1 MRSKLHQQR
10 RPLRMF
16 QSNRNIKYSE
26 DPPNSTVGRIFYL
39 KTFVILMF
47 LTGFAFHA
55 KAQAK
60 IKFTETKKDLGKV
73 KKGDVVS
80 AEYEFKNEGDQ
91 PLIITNY
98 EVECSCTTVDFP
110 KQPIAPGQSGKL
122 TVKFDTK
129 SAYDRQ
135 DRKVVIV
142 SNAKNS
148 ASVRIKCYV
157 QKP

>member
-1 MRSKLHQQR
+1 ML
-10 RPLRMF
+10 
-16 QSNRNIKYSE
+16 QSNNNIKTSKN
-26 DPPNSTVGRIFYL
+26 PPHKRGIFYL
-39 KTFVILMF
+39 QSFVILLL
-47 LTGFAFHA
+47 LTVLNFNAQS
-55 KAQAK
+55 QAK
-60 IKFTETKKDLGKV
+60 IKFNESKKDLGKV

-80 AEYEFKNEGDQ
+80 ADYEFKNEGNQ
-91 PLIITNY
+91 PLIITNF

-110 KQPIAPGQSGKL
+110 KQPIAPGQSSKL

-148 ASVRIKCYV
+148 ASVRIKCFV

>member
-1 MRSKLHQQR
+1 ML
-10 RPLRMF
+10 
-16 QSNRNIKYSE
+16 QSNHNINKFLKNPS
-26 DPPNSTVGRIFYL
+26 PTGGGIFYL
-39 KTFVILMF
+39 KTFVILLF
-47 LTGFAFHA
+47 LTGFAFNA
-55 KAQAK
+55 SAQAK
-60 IKFTETKKDLGKV
+60 IKFIETKKDLGKV
-73 KKGDVVS
+73 KKGDLVS

-91 PLIITNY
+91 PLIITGY

-110 KQPIAPGQSGKL
+110 KQPVAPGQNGKL

-135 DRKVVIV
+135 DRKVEII

-148 ASVRIKCYV
+148 ASVRIKCFV

>member
-1 MRSKLHQQR
+1 MRQ
-10 RPLRMF
+10 
-16 QSNRNIKYSE
+16 NNNINITK
-26 DPPNSTVGRIFYL
+26 DPPQKRGIFYL
-39 KTFVILMF
+39 RSFVLLLF
-47 LTGFAFHA
+47 FAFSLNVN
-55 KAQAK
+55 AQAK

-91 PLIITNY
+91 PLIISSY
-98 EVECSCTTVDFP
+98 EVECSCTTAEFP
-110 KQPIAPGQSGKL
+110 KQPIAPGQTGKI

-142 SNAKNS
+142 SNSKSS
-148 ASVRIKCYV
+148 ASVRIKCFV
-157 QKP
+157 EKP

>member
-1 MRSKLHQQR
+1 
-10 RPLRMF
+10 MF
-16 QSNRNIKYSE
+16 QNNLNIKFFKKN
-26 DPPNSTVGRIFYL
+26 PSTTGGGIFYFIP
-39 KTFVILMF
+39 FVIFIFLMY
-47 LTGFAFHA
+47 LTPALQ
-55 KAQAK
+55 AQAK
-60 IKFTETKKDLGKV
+60 IKFIETKKDLGKV

-80 AEYEFKNEGDQ
+80 ADYEFTNEGDQ

-110 KQPIAPGQSGKL
+110 KQPIAPGQTNKL

-135 DRKVVIV
+135 DRKVVII

-148 ASVRIKCYV
+148 ASVRIKCFV
-157 QKP
+157 QKPK

>member
-1 MRSKLHQQR
+1 
-10 RPLRMF
+10 MF
-16 QSNRNIKYSE
+16 QNNFNNNNSE
-26 DPPNSTVGRIFYL
+26 KNPFAIGGGIFYF
-39 KTFVILMF
+39 KTFIVALF
-47 LTGFAFHA
+47 LIGFAFQTN
-55 KAQAK
+55 AQAK

-73 KKGDVVS
+73 KKGDVVT

-91 PLIITNY
+91 PLLITNY
-98 EVECSCTTVDFP
+98 EVECTCTTADFP
-110 KQPIAPGQSGKL
+110 KQPIAPGQSGKI

-148 ASVRIKCYV
+148 ASVRIKCFV
-157 QKP
+157 QRP

>member
-1 MRSKLHQQR
+1 ML
-10 RPLRMF
+10 
-16 QSNRNIKYSE
+16 QSNLKINFLINK
-26 DPPNSTVGRIFYL
+26 DPSASGGGIFYFMP
-39 KTFVILMF
+39 FVVFIF
-47 LTGFAFHA
+47 LFGLSSSLP
-55 KAQAK
+55 AQAK

-73 KKGDVVS
+73 KKGDIVT
-80 AEYEFKNEGDQ
+80 ADYEFKNEGDQ

-110 KQPIAPGQSGKL
+110 KQPIAPGQTNKL

-135 DRKVVIV
+135 DRKVVII

-148 ASVRIKCYV
+148 ASVRIKCFV

>member
-1 MRSKLHQQR
+1 MTLN
-10 RPLRMF
+10 F
-16 QSNRNIKYSE
+16 NAQS
-26 DPPNSTVGRIFYL
+26 
-39 KTFVILMF
+39 
-47 LTGFAFHA
+47 
-55 KAQAK
+55 QAK
-60 IKFTETKKDLGKV
+60 LKFTEPKKDLGKV

-80 AEYEFKNEGDQ
+80 ADYEFKNEGNQ
-91 PLIITNY
+91 PLIITNF

-110 KQPIAPGQSGKL
+110 KQPIAPGQSSKL

-135 DRKVVIV
+135 DRKVVII

-148 ASVRIKCYV
+148 ASVRIKCFV

>member
-1 MRSKLHQQR
+1 MTK
-10 RPLRMF
+10 
-16 QSNRNIKYSE
+16 N
-26 DPPNSTVGRIFYL
+26 PPQKRGIFYL
-39 KTFVILMF
+39 QAFIILVFVACSF
-47 LTGFAFHA
+47 NVN
-55 KAQAK
+55 AQAK

-73 KKGDVVS
+73 RKGDVVS

-91 PLIITNY
+91 PLIISNY
-98 EVECSCTTVDFP
+98 EVECSCTTAEFP
-110 KQPIAPGQSGKL
+110 KQPIAPGQTGKV

-135 DRKVVIV
+135 DRKVEII

-148 ASVRIKCYV
+148 ASVRIKCFV

>member
-1 MRSKLHQQR
+1 ML
-10 RPLRMF
+10 
-16 QSNRNIKYSE
+16 QSNHNINTSKN
-26 DPPNSTVGRIFYL
+26 PPLQRGIFYL
-39 KTFVILMF
+39 RIFVIL
-47 LTGFAFHA
+47 LCLLSAFSSRIQ
-55 KAQAK
+55 AQAK

-73 KKGDVVS
+73 KKGEVVS

-110 KQPIAPGQSGKL
+110 KQPIAPGQTNKL

-135 DRKVVIV
+135 DRKVIIV

-148 ASVRIKCYV
+148 ASVRIKCFV
-157 QKP
+157 MKPQ

>member
-1 MRSKLHQQR
+1 ML
-10 RPLRMF
+10 L
-16 QSNRNIKYSE
+16 SNLKIKILK
-26 DPPNSTVGRIFYL
+26 DPPQKRRIFYL
-39 KTFVILMF
+39 QTFLILF
-47 LTGFAFHA
+47 LFFGCAFNTE
-55 KAQAK
+55 AQAK

-91 PLIITNY
+91 PLIISNY

-110 KQPIAPGQSGKL
+110 KQPIAPGQTSKL

-135 DRKVVIV
+135 DRKVGIV

-148 ASVRIKCYV
+148 ASVRIKCFV
-157 QKP
+157 EKP

>member
-1 MRSKLHQQR
+1 MTENTLKAEAPRQLNPVLERYLVALLSPKGIISIVLI
-10 RPLRMF
+10 LLLVAF
-16 QSNRNIKYSE
+16 SLNI
-26 DPPNSTVGRIFYL
+26 N
-39 KTFVILMF
+39 
-47 LTGFAFHA
+47 
-55 KAQAK
+55 AQAK

-91 PLIITNY
+91 PLIISGY
-98 EVECSCTTVDFP
+98 EVECTCTTAEFP
-110 KQPIAPGQSGKL
+110 KQPIAPGQNGKI

-135 DRKVVIV
+135 DRKVEII
-142 SNAKNS
+142 SNAKHS
-148 ASVRIKCYV
+148 ASVRIKCFV

>member
-1 MRSKLHQQR
+1 MLQNNLK
-10 RPLRMF
+10 
-16 QSNRNIKYSE
+16 IKILKN
-26 DPPNSTVGRIFYL
+26 PPQKRRIFY
-39 KTFVILMF
+39 FIPVVIFIF
-47 LTGFAFHA
+47 LLGVSPALQ
-55 KAQAK
+55 AQAK

-73 KKGDVVS
+73 KKGEVVS
-80 AEYEFKNEGDQ
+80 ADYEFKNEGDQ

-110 KQPIAPGQSGKL
+110 KQPIAPGQTNKL

-135 DRKVVIV
+135 DRKVVII

-148 ASVRIKCYV
+148 SSVRIKCFV
-157 QKP
+157 KKT

>member
-1 MRSKLHQQR
+1 MLQNNLNTIILK
-10 RPLRMF
+10 
-16 QSNRNIKYSE
+16 RNPSAL
-26 DPPNSTVGRIFYL
+26 SGGIFYFIPAL
-39 KTFVILMF
+39 IFIF
-47 LTGFAFHA
+47 LFSSSVLQ
-55 KAQAK
+55 AQAK

-73 KKGDVVS
+73 MKGDVVS
-80 AEYEFKNEGDQ
+80 ADYEFTNEGNQ
-91 PLIITNY
+91 PLIITNF

-110 KQPIAPGQSGKL
+110 KQPIAPGQSSKL

-135 DRKVVIV
+135 DRKVVII

-148 ASVRIKCYV
+148 VAVRIKCFV

>member
-1 MRSKLHQQR
+1 ML
-10 RPLRMF
+10 
-16 QSNRNIKYSE
+16 QSNHNITKFLKN
-26 DPPNSTVGRIFYL
+26 PSTLGGGIFYL

-47 LTGFAFHA
+47 LTGFAFHSN
-55 KAQAK
+55 AQAK
-60 IKFTETKKDLGKV
+60 IKFTESKKDLGKV

-91 PLIITNY
+91 PLIITSY
-98 EVECSCTTVDFP
+98 EVECSCTTADFP
-110 KQPIAPGQSGKL
+110 KQPIAPGQTGKL

-142 SNAKNS
+142 SNSKNS
-148 ASVRIKCYV
+148 GSVRIKCFV
-157 QKP
+157 DGSASSP

>member
-1 MRSKLHQQR
+1 ML
-10 RPLRMF
+10 
-16 QSNRNIKYSE
+16 QSNHNIKTSE
-26 DPPNSTVGRIFYL
+26 NPPQKRGIFYL
-39 KTFVILMF
+39 LPFVILLL
-47 LTGFAFHA
+47 LTVLSFNAQS
-55 KAQAK
+55 QAK
-60 IKFTETKKDLGKV
+60 IKFTKSKKDLGKV

-80 AEYEFKNEGDQ
+80 ADYEFKNEGDQ
-91 PLIITNY
+91 PLIITNF

-110 KQPIAPGQSGKL
+110 KQPIAPGQSSKL

-148 ASVRIKCYV
+148 ASVRIKCFV

>member
-1 MRSKLHQQR
+1 VKLKQHRLQQSLMR
-10 RPLRMF
+10 
-16 QSNRNIKYSE
+16 QSNHNIEYSE
-26 DPPNSTVGRIFYL
+26 NPSPTRGIFYL
-39 KTFVILMF
+39 KVFVIL
-47 LTGFAFHA
+47 LLLGFALDTN
-55 KAQAK
+55 AQAK
-60 IKFTETKKDLGKV
+60 IKFTSETKKDLGKV

-80 AEYEFKNEGDQ
+80 ADYEFINEGNE
-91 PLIITNY
+91 PLIISSY

-110 KQPIAPGQSGKL
+110 KQPVAPGQSGKL

-148 ASVRIKCYV
+148 ASVRIKCFV
-157 QKP
+157 IK

>member
-1 MRSKLHQQR
+1 ML
-10 RPLRMF
+10 
-16 QSNRNIKYSE
+16 QSNLKINFLINKGPSA
-26 DPPNSTVGRIFYL
+26 SGGGIFYFIP
-39 KTFVILMF
+39 FVVFIF
-47 LTGFAFHA
+47 LFGFASSLQ
-55 KAQAK
+55 AQAK

-73 KKGDVVS
+73 KKGDIVTTD
-80 AEYEFKNEGDQ
+80 YEFINEGNQ

-110 KQPIAPGQSGKL
+110 KQPIAPGQTNKL

-135 DRKVVIV
+135 DRKVVII

-148 ASVRIKCYV
+148 ASVRIKCFV